1 MGSKSPQVRLKMHKH
16 FMFTAY
22 EPTLIT
28 LMALLYTCHL
38 QLVLLIESSHW
49 SLHNISNPVTVL
61 LDNVLKK
68 LPKLG
73 ILNLTWSSEHYGLE
87 YVKATIRKCRFNIMD
102 ISTIGSQ
109 VYEPLALYYIQNRKE
124 LRRKIMT
131 LYPSYIE
138 KILCKSLVKMMTVSK
153 KGLIEYIVL
162 KAQKI

>member
-1 MGSKSPQVRLKMHKH
+1 
-16 FMFTAY
+16 
-22 EPTLIT
+22 
-28 LMALLYTCHL
+28 
-38 QLVLLIESSHW
+38 
-49 SLHNISNPVTVL
+49 
-61 LDNVLKK
+61 
-68 LPKLG
+68 
-73 ILNLTWSSEHYGLE
+73 
-87 YVKATIRKCRFNIMD
+87 MD